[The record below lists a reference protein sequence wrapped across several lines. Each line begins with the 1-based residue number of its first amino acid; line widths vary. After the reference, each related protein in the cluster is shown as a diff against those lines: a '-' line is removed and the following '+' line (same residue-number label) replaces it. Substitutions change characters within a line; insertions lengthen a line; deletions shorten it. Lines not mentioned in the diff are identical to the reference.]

1 MCRRE
6 KKKYKVGKCMK
17 KKLHLIELVKYG
29 LAIRREYY
37 KQKLKLIPKQL
48 RSKQPS
54 KQPHRVCVKNN
65 FQKKKKSC
73 EK

>member
-1 MCRRE
+1 
-6 KKKYKVGKCMK
+6 MK

-65 FQKKKKSC
+65 FQKK
-73 EK
+73 EEL